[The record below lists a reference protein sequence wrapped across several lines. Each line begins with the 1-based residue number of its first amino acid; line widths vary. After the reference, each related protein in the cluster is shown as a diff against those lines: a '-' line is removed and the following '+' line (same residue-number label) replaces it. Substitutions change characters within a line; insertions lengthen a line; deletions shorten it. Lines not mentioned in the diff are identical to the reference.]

1 MVSNSVAMR
10 AFPSVETSDVHLV
23 EMMGV
28 PLAAEWALQMV
39 ELTVWNLAAH
49 LESQM
54 VWRKVEKKAVP
65 KVGRSVDSTVY
76 LMVAHLDERS
86 AVSSA
91 PSKAVPT
98 GAKMVDWSDA
108 TRAVWTAASWAER
121 SVDSM
126 VYLMVA
132 HLDGHSAV
140 SSAPSKAVPTGA
152 MMADWSGAMRAVWWV
167 SSSAECLAVWMDR
180 WMVVHWD

>member
-98 GAKMVDWSDA
+98 GA
-108 TRAVWTAASWAER
+108 
-121 SVDSM
+121 
-126 VYLMVA
+126 
-132 HLDGHSAV
+132 
-140 SSAPSKAVPTGA
+140 

>member
-152 MMADWSGAMRAVWWV
+152 MMADWSGATRAVWWV